1 MAFRTRRGHDGAM
14 PQETAFDSHGTRCA
28 AWHLPAGTDALTGER
43 GRPCVVMGHGFGATR
58 DAGLLPFAERFA
70 AAGADVL
77 VFDYRGYGTSD
88 GDPRQDV
95 DHRRHRQDYHAAL
108 AHARGLPGVDRER
121 IVLWGSSYSGGHV
134 VPVAAADG
142 QVVAV
147 ISQGAAMDGL
157 AALLEIARYA
167 GIGQLLTLTGHAV
180 RDIAGA
186 LARRPP
192 HLVPV
197 VGPPGSLAAITADGA
212 ETGYQSI
219 MGPTFR
225 NEMCARGALRIPLN
239 RPVTA
244 AAKLR
249 APIMVVVAARDNIAP
264 PAAVRAVARKAGAGA
279 EVLELPCGHFDIYT
293 GEMFERSVTA
303 QVGFLEKVCAV

>member
-1 MAFRTRRGHDGAM
+1 MVTD
-14 PQETAFDSHGTRCA
+14 TAFDSHGTRCE
-28 AWHLPAGTDALTGER
+28 AWSLRAGTDALTGPR

-77 VFDYRGYGTSD
+77 VFDYRGYGTSA
-88 GDPRQDV
+88 GTPRQDV
-95 DHRRHRQDYHAAL
+95 DHRRHRQDYHAAI
-108 AHARGLPGVDRER
+108 AHARGLDGVDPER

-142 QVVAV
+142 RVAAVV
-147 ISQGAAMDGL
+147 SQGAAMDGL
-157 AALLEIARYA
+157 AALLEIGRYA
-167 GIGQLLTLTGHAV
+167 GIGQLLRLTGHAL

-186 LARRPP
+186 VAGRGP
-192 HLVPV
+192 HLIPV
-197 VGPPGSLAAITADGA
+197 VGPPGSLAAITAEGA
-212 ETGYQSI
+212 ETGYRSI

-244 AAKLR
+244 AARLR
-249 APIMVVVAARDNIAP
+249 APILVVVAAGDTIAP
-264 PAAVRAVARKAGAGA
+264 PAAVRAVAARAGAGA
-279 EVLELPCGHFDIYT
+279 GALELDCGHFDIYT
-293 GEMFERSVTA
+293 GEMFERSAAAQVAFLERTLRVTA
-303 QVGFLEKVCAV
+303 AA

>member
-1 MAFRTRRGHDGAM
+1 MVE
-14 PQETAFDSHGTRCA
+14 ETGFDSGGTRCA
-28 AWHLPAGTDALTGER
+28 AWYLRAGTDALTGAR

-88 GDPRQDV
+88 GALRQDV
-95 DHRRHRQDYHAAL
+95 AHAAHRADYHAAL
-108 AHARGLPGVDRER
+108 AHTRQLAGVDPER

-134 VPVAAADG
+134 VAVAARDG
-142 QVVAV
+142 QVAAV
-147 ISQGAAMDGL
+147 ISQGAAMDGF
-157 AALLEIARYA
+157 AALLEIGRYA
-167 GIGQLLTLTGHAV
+167 GIGQLLRLTGHAA

-186 LARRPP
+186 LLGRAP
-192 HLVPV
+192 HLIPV
-197 VGPPGSLAAITADGA
+197 VGPPGSLAAITAEGA
-212 ETGYQSI
+212 EDGYRTI

-244 AAKLR
+244 APRLR
-249 APIMVVVAARDNIAP
+249 APILLVVAADDNIAP
-264 PAAVRAVARKAGAGA
+264 PAAVRAVAAKAGAGS
-279 EVLELPCGHFDIYT
+279 EVLELACGHFDIYS
-293 GEMFERSVTA
+293 GEMFERSAAA
-303 QVGFLEKVCAV
+303 QVEFLQRTLRVQAPTG

>member
-1 MAFRTRRGHDGAM
+1 MVTD
-14 PQETAFDSHGTRCA
+14 TAFDSHGTRCE
-28 AWHLPAGTDALTGER
+28 AWSLRAGTDALTGPR

-77 VFDYRGYGTSD
+77 VFDYRGYGTSA
-88 GDPRQDV
+88 GTPRQDV
-95 DHRRHRQDYHAAL
+95 DHRRHRQDYHAAI
-108 AHARGLPGVDRER
+108 AHARGLDGVDPER

-142 QVVAV
+142 RVAAVV
-147 ISQGAAMDGL
+147 SQGAAMDGL
-157 AALLEIARYA
+157 AALLEIGRYA
-167 GIGQLLTLTGHAV
+167 GIGQLLRLTGHAL

-186 LARRPP
+186 VAGRGP
-192 HLVPV
+192 HLIPV
-197 VGPPGSLAAITADGA
+197 VGPPGSLAAITAEGA
-212 ETGYQSI
+212 ETGYRSI

-244 AAKLR
+244 AARLR
-249 APIMVVVAARDNIAP
+249 APILVVVAAGDTIAP
-264 PAAVRAVARKAGAGA
+264 PAAVRAVAARAGAGA
-279 EVLELPCGHFDIYT
+279 EVLELDCGHFDIYT
-293 GEMFERSVTA
+293 GEMFARSAAAQVTFLERTLRVTA
-303 QVGFLEKVCAV
+303 AA

>member
-1 MAFRTRRGHDGAM
+1 MVS
-14 PQETAFDSHGTRCA
+14 ETGFYSHGTRCA
-28 AWHLPAGTDALTGER
+28 AWYLEAGSDALTGAR

-88 GDPRQDV
+88 GTPRQNV
-95 DHRRHRQDYHAAL
+95 WHSRHREDYHAAI
-108 AHARGLPGVDRER
+108 AHARDLPGVDPDR

-134 VPVAAADG
+134 VPVAAKDG
-142 QVVAV
+142 QVAAV

-157 AALLEIARYA
+157 AALLEIGRYA
-167 GIGQLLTLTGHAV
+167 GIGQLLKLTGHAL
-180 RDIAGA
+180 RDIVGS
-186 LARRPP
+186 LLGREP
-192 HLVPV
+192 HLIPV

-212 ETGYQSI
+212 ETGYRSI

-225 NEMCARGALRIPLN
+225 NEMCARGALLIPLN

-244 AAKLR
+244 ASKLR
-249 APIMVVVAARDNIAP
+249 APIFLVVAAEDNIAP
-264 PAAVRAVARKAGAGA
+264 PAAVRAVAAKAGAGS
-279 EVLELPCGHFDIYT
+279 EILELPSGHFDIYS
-293 GEMFERSVTA
+293 GEMFERSAAA
-303 QVGFLEKVCAV
+303 QVAFLQRTLRVGASTG

>member
-1 MAFRTRRGHDGAM
+1 MDEIT
-14 PQETAFDSHGTRCA
+14 FDSHGTRCA
-28 AWHLPAGTDALTGER
+28 AWHLTGRSSALAGER

-58 DAGLLPFAERFA
+58 DAGLLLFAERFA

-88 GDPRQDV
+88 GDRRQDV
-95 DHRRHRQDYHAAL
+95 DHRRHRQDYHAAI
-108 AHARGLPGVDRER
+108 AHARSLPGVDRER

-147 ISQGAAMDGL
+147 ISQGAAMDGR

-167 GIGQLLTLTGHAV
+167 GIGQLLKLTAHAL
-180 RDIAGA
+180 RDLAGA

-192 HLVPV
+192 HLIDV
-197 VGPPGSLAAITADGA
+197 VGPPGSLAAITAEGA
-212 ETGYQSI
+212 ETGYRAI

-249 APIMVVVAARDNIAP
+249 APILVVVAEQDNIAP
-264 PAAVRAVARKAGAGA
+264 PAAVRKVAEKAGAGS
-279 EVLELPCGHFDIYT
+279 VTFELPCGHFDIYG